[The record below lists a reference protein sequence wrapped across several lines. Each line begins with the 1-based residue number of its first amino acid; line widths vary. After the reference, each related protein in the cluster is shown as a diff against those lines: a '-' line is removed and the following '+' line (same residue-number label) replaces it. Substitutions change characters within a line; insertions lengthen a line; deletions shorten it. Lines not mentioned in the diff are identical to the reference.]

1 MDDIELNATLKEK
14 VSKNNKKYYVVE
26 IQISDNVTKQVFLD
40 PAEVEL
46 IRLVYND

>member
-14 VSKNNKKYYVVE
+14 ISKNNKKYYVIE
-26 IQISDNVTKQVFLD
+26 IEISENVTKQVFLE

-46 IRLVYND
+46 IKLIYSN